1 LAKVSAD
8 CLISNKK
15 SEGLEEIFHRLNQRR
30 AELAIIL
37 IQRLIESN
45 TDRKH
50 MEGLLAVV
58 WDALQ
63 HSETSFERALAAGNA
78 EYYRTLLKLLFLT
91 LRVHADNTPD
101 PKASMRLKDSTSV
114 IPIVM
119 EIVESVVANGI
130 RELAAFIHDKPTEA
144 NPEDVALVTGEL
156 FLFYLAIFDIIS

>member
-1 LAKVSAD
+1 
-8 CLISNKK
+8 
-15 SEGLEEIFHRLNQRR
+15 
-30 AELAIIL
+30 
-37 IQRLIESN
+37 
-45 TDRKH
+45 